1 MLLQATPSPAAQ
13 GKHIRHKAAYI
24 ATQPASQTV
33 TEGQTATFFAGVT
46 GTTPLLYQWKQNGAT
61 IAGAT
66 SSSYTTPATTRSISG
81 TQFTLT
87 VSNSYGSAT
96 SNPAVL
102 TVNAAVAA
110 PIISAEPA
118 NLTVT
123 ASQSAI
129 FSVAAT
135 GTSPFSYQWMRN
147 GAAISGA
154 NSATYDIASTSA
166 SDSGTRFNAV
176 VANSAGSATSNTATL
191 TVTQAMVAAAISVQP
206 VSQSVRVGASAT
218 FSVTATGTSPF
229 TYQWNKN
236 GVAVSGATYATYT
249 TPPATS
255 SDNGA
260 KFNVSVSNSVDTT
273 VSNIATLTVSDVNS
287 VAMLY
292 PSAPGGSSYF
302 LGSHDPNNT
311 PNFVIEQSTTA
322 VQQTDSNGLVYWNLP
337 SHTLLYASG
346 GSGWTTRLN
355 MYASGGTAQI
365 YTWSNQPGYL
375 YLPAD
380 VKNQEETVYIRVHKL
395 LDPDHAGITLKIRGG
410 AHTSSNGDLASC
422 FMFELGTGEYQ
433 TPPAGRF
440 GKELHHPNYD
450 WVTLPTLFNYVL
462 TENQWV
468 GLKMVSYNSS
478 TNANEVINTFFLD
491 TDPFDSSG
499 QPKNGWRLFVTYTD
513 VEGQSTGRYSKLVN
527 WGGWQT
533 TVRTDGYNDIDFA
546 FPSVR
551 EIIPQ

>member
-154 NSATYDIASTSA
+154 NSATYDIASPFLLRRRAPRLLLINGIKMAWLSLGRHTPR
-166 SDSGTRFNAV
+166 TRPHPPPRPTMGP
-176 VANSAGSATSNTATL
+176 SL
-191 TVTQAMVAAAISVQP
+191 
-206 VSQSVRVGASAT
+206 
-218 FSVTATGTSPF
+218 
-229 TYQWNKN
+229 TYQ
-236 GVAVSGATYATYT
+236 
-249 TPPATS
+249 
-255 SDNGA
+255 
-260 KFNVSVSNSVDTT
+260 
-273 VSNIATLTVSDVNS
+273 
-287 VAMLY
+287 Y
-292 PSAPGGSSYF
+292 PTASIQRSAI
-302 LGSHDPNNT
+302 L
-311 PNFVIEQSTTA
+311 
-322 VQQTDSNGLVYWNLP
+322 
-337 SHTLLYASG
+337 
-346 GSGWTTRLN
+346 RL
-355 MYASGGTAQI
+355 
-365 YTWSNQPGYL
+365 
-375 YLPAD
+375 
-380 VKNQEETVYIRVHKL
+380 
-395 LDPDHAGITLKIRGG
+395 
-410 AHTSSNGDLASC
+410 
-422 FMFELGTGEYQ
+422 
-433 TPPAGRF
+433 
-440 GKELHHPNYD
+440 
-450 WVTLPTLFNYVL
+450 
-462 TENQWV
+462 
-468 GLKMVSYNSS
+468 
-478 TNANEVINTFFLD
+478 
-491 TDPFDSSG
+491 
-499 QPKNGWRLFVTYTD
+499 
-513 VEGQSTGRYSKLVN
+513 
-527 WGGWQT
+527 
-533 TVRTDGYNDIDFA
+533 
-546 FPSVR
+546 
-551 EIIPQ
+551 

>member
-395 LDPDHAGITLKIRGG
+395 LDPGHAGITLKIRGG

-422 FMFELGTGEYQ
+422 IMFELGTGEYQ

>member
-206 VSQSVRVGASAT
+206 VSQSVR
-218 FSVTATGTSPF
+218 F
-229 TYQWNKN
+229 
-236 GVAVSGATYATYT
+236 
-249 TPPATS
+249 
-255 SDNGA
+255 
-260 KFNVSVSNSVDTT
+260 
-273 VSNIATLTVSDVNS
+273 
-287 VAMLY
+287 
-292 PSAPGGSSYF
+292 
-302 LGSHDPNNT
+302 
-311 PNFVIEQSTTA
+311 
-322 VQQTDSNGLVYWNLP
+322 
-337 SHTLLYASG
+337 
-346 GSGWTTRLN
+346 
-355 MYASGGTAQI
+355 
-365 YTWSNQPGYL
+365 
-375 YLPAD
+375 
-380 VKNQEETVYIRVHKL
+380 
-395 LDPDHAGITLKIRGG
+395 
-410 AHTSSNGDLASC
+410 
-422 FMFELGTGEYQ
+422 
-433 TPPAGRF
+433 
-440 GKELHHPNYD
+440 
-450 WVTLPTLFNYVL
+450 
-462 TENQWV
+462 
-468 GLKMVSYNSS
+468 
-478 TNANEVINTFFLD
+478 
-491 TDPFDSSG
+491 
-499 QPKNGWRLFVTYTD
+499 
-513 VEGQSTGRYSKLVN
+513 
-527 WGGWQT
+527 
-533 TVRTDGYNDIDFA
+533 
-546 FPSVR
+546 
-551 EIIPQ
+551 